1 MYPCPRGYC
10 RCFHNLC
17 NIGNET
23 CSYAYFNSDPD
34 KQCNCDR
41 KGQQCSEHT
50 NEKSM
55 DVHLSLGYLCGDC
68 KGSKGVSSLL
78 NHCVEC
84 SDINIVLLAALCKT
98 LTA

>member
-1 MYPCPRGYC
+1 
-10 RCFHNLC
+10 
-17 NIGNET
+17 
-23 CSYAYFNSDPD
+23 
-34 KQCNCDR
+34 
-41 KGQQCSEHT
+41 
-50 NEKSM
+50 M

-68 KGSKGVSSLL
+68 KDSKGVSSLL